1 MYAHRHVRQVLSVIR
16 SQTKHRHQIHVIIIT
31 LSVIFLIITT
41 FKHVKLRH
49 SSVQLEST
57 FDMIANN
64 AKKVDTYQ
72 EFDYDVEL
80 TEEEKEILRKSFRSA
95 DFDNNKLLTE
105 TEISMAINRETKNHI
120 VKAMRN
126 NFKVFFS
133 LDKLHKNGQ
142 VDWDEYYQHYMRDKM
157 GLGMEDI
164 KKMEDNPTSVSRD
177 VREAVANVK
186 AAWSEAAK
194 TNPEA
199 VNIDEFLGLE
209 HPESSHSLLTQRVEE
224 LMDKHDIDGDGKL
237 TMSEY
242 KSDPYTDLSEADLTL
257 KEKEFQLIL
266 DQNKDGIADKREI
279 VQYLDPKNPHWSR
292 YEAIN
297 LLSQADRNDD
307 NLLDLDEVFAKPD
320 LFLFSKFVSGDAG
333 FHGEF

>member
-1 MYAHRHVRQVLSVIR
+1 
-16 SQTKHRHQIHVIIIT
+16 
-31 LSVIFLIITT
+31 
-41 FKHVKLRH
+41 
-49 SSVQLEST
+49 
-57 FDMIANN
+57 
-64 AKKVDTYQ
+64 
-72 EFDYDVEL
+72 
-80 TEEEKEILRKSFRSA
+80 
-95 DFDNNKLLTE
+95 
-105 TEISMAINRETKNHI
+105 
-120 VKAMRN
+120 MRN

-224 LMDKHDIDGDGKL
+224 LMDKVKYFPHFSQIFFQNLPFQHDIDGDGKL
-237 TMSEY
+237 TMAEY

-266 DQNKDGIADKREI
+266 DQNKDGIADK
-279 VQYLDPKNPHWSR
+279 
-292 YEAIN
+292 YEFT
-297 LLSQADRNDD
+297 
-307 NLLDLDEVFAKPD
+307 VFTNSCNII
-320 LFLFSKFVSGDAG
+320 LF
-333 FHGEF
+333 